1 MTAIVPTPTFGSLA
15 TPKALLAILVMAAY
29 AAPCAARGGPAPAP
43 EAPSAQASTHAASS
57 PGSTKTQAQPN
68 APVSPEARADTGSA
82 TAIHKAAAGQTADDD
97 KDINPFT
104 GQSLSEAQLR
114 RTLEREKLI
123 TAIASEKTKQTQSS
137 SELQVARLRNAAEKS
152 RFSSE
157 VKILSPISP
166 ISPIS
171 QSSSLPTPGSGPTP
185 AKRNAAGAQAP
196 LGLFA
201 PTLAGP
207 AQPSHTSE
215 TYAPAPQG
223 AGARASR
230 AEIRFADEIVELKP
244 AASSAPSVVASVD
257 AQRAS
262 TDSAQPRPISP
273 IAVPAAALPPVP
285 QTFPLVP
292 APQATP

>member
-1 MTAIVPTPTFGSLA
+1 MNAFPRPVFGSPP
-15 TPKALLAILVMAAY
+15 TTKALLAIILMATS
-29 AAPCAARGGPAPAP
+29 AAPCAARGGPAPIP
-43 EAPSAQASTHAASS
+43 DAPSASSASS
-57 PGSTKTQAQPN
+57 PGLAKVQPN
-68 APVSPEARADTGSA
+68 PPSKPEVRSDAGSA
-82 TAIHKAAAGQTADDD
+82 TVPAKAATAGQTADDD

-104 GQSLSEAQLR
+104 AQPLSEAQLR

-166 ISPIS
+166 SAP
-171 QSSSLPTPGSGPTP
+171 LPTPGSVPGSGPSP
-185 AKRNAAGAQAP
+185 AKRTAAGAQAQP
-196 LGLFA
+196 GFFA
-201 PTLAGP
+201 PTLAGH
-207 AQPSHTSE
+207 AQLTHTPE
-215 TYAPAPQG
+215 TFAPAPQ
-223 AGARASR
+223 GARASR

-244 AASSAPSVVASVD
+244 AASSAPSIVASVD

-292 APQATP
+292 APQSTP